1 MKRRVFGTLLASAMV
16 VSGLTVPAA
25 ADEIEKPEKI
35 TMMVDGTFYTAQNGQ
50 DEWVQKFKELTGI
63 ELEIIQ
69 PDHSSYYDVLSQTI
83 ASGELPDVI
92 LLNATYYASYASEG
106 ILWDMTD
113 AWEASEAR
121 AALC

>member
-50 DEWVQKFKELTGI
+50 DEWV
-63 ELEIIQ
+63 
-69 PDHSSYYDVLSQTI
+69 
-83 ASGELPDVI
+83 
-92 LLNATYYASYASEG
+92 
-106 ILWDMTD
+106 
-113 AWEASEAR
+113 
-121 AALC
+121 